1 MASSAQSA
9 NPFLAGRGY
18 HGGGGSSSRSA
29 TNSRQHSTQSN
40 QSNQSNAFFS
50 AGSTS
55 RGVVDYAAGAGAG
68 ASTNTFLSR
77 NRMNAFF
84 VDPLATNV
92 TASSASASSS
102 SSTHQPESTACEFP
116 ELTRPTTKSS
126 QPHKPVVP
134 AQVPVPSVFL
144 YKNALVATIDDK
156 MRDEQA
162 RMHRLQY
169 REFELRGK
177 IYEKI
182 QSDAARSAAAT
193 AAAAF
198 AAAGPITADE
208 YDAVINKIKF

>member
-1 MASSAQSA
+1 MASSSQSA
-9 NPFLAGRGY
+9 NPFLAGRG
-18 HGGGGSSSRSA
+18 GGGGGGGGGGYHGSGGSRSA
-29 TNSRQHSTQSN
+29 TNSRQHSTQS
-40 QSNQSNAFFS
+40 FS
-50 AGSTS
+50 AGDNSRS
-55 RGVVDYAAGAGAG
+55 RGVVDYATGVGAGAST
-68 ASTNTFLSR
+68 STNTFLSR

-84 VDPLATNV
+84 VDPLAT
-92 TASSASASSS
+92 TGATSSS
-102 SSTHQPESTACEFP
+102 SIQSPQPEPTVYDFP
-116 ELTRPTTKSS
+116 ELTRPTNSS
-126 QPHKPVVP
+126 QPHKPAPVP
-134 AQVPVPSVFL
+134 APAPSVLL

-193 AAAAF
+193 SAAAA

>member
-1 MASSAQSA
+1 
-9 NPFLAGRGY
+9 
-18 HGGGGSSSRSA
+18 
-29 TNSRQHSTQSN
+29 
-40 QSNQSNAFFS
+40 
-50 AGSTS
+50 
-55 RGVVDYAAGAGAG
+55 
-68 ASTNTFLSR
+68 
-77 NRMNAFF
+77 MNAFF
-84 VDPLATNV
+84 VDPLATTV
-92 TASSASASSS
+92 ATSSSS
-102 SSTHQPESTACEFP
+102 SSTHQPESTAYDFP

-126 QPHKPVVP
+126 QPHKPAP
-134 AQVPVPSVFL
+134 AQVPVPSVLL

-169 REFELRGK
+169 REFELRGE

-193 AAAAF
+193 SAAAS

>member
-1 MASSAQSA
+1 MASSSQSA
-9 NPFLAGRGY
+9 NPFLAGRG
-18 HGGGGSSSRSA
+18 GGGGGYHGSSRSA
-29 TNSRQHSTQSN
+29 TNSRQHSTQS
-40 QSNQSNAFFS
+40 FS
-50 AGSTS
+50 AGDNSRS
-55 RGVVDYAAGAGAG
+55 RGVVDYATGVGAGAST
-68 ASTNTFLSR
+68 STNTFLSR

-92 TASSASASSS
+92 TASSSSS
-102 SSTHQPESTACEFP
+102 IQSPQPEPTVYDFP
-116 ELTRPTTKSS
+116 ELTRPTNSS
-126 QPHKPVVP
+126 QPHKPAPVP
-134 AQVPVPSVFL
+134 APAPSVLL

-193 AAAAF
+193 SAAAA